1 MCLHP
6 LSAPDRARSG
16 GTVGSTYRN
25 SWPMRVTLHPA
36 STEHPQLCSAQCC
49 LSVVKAT
56 CSQNLVCR
64 ATEALPDSLDVGNRV
79 RSLVWGM
86 QHPLNSLLSTKRT
99 YKSMPAG
106 GKHMRG
112 QQVHPLRAVA
122 IQMILESHRCNGRV
136 SPTQGCTKLPGAQKE
151 EDLTVSHSLVL
162 LWGHQ
167 EDGGLMWTGFLP
179 LCTTLRPGDHQPPA
193 IPKPS
198 RAVRTGCHLGTITG
212 YWNLPI
218 LLETLPDISLATH

>member
-1 MCLHP
+1 
-6 LSAPDRARSG
+6 
-16 GTVGSTYRN
+16 
-25 SWPMRVTLHPA
+25 
-36 STEHPQLCSAQCC
+36 
-49 LSVVKAT
+49 
-56 CSQNLVCR
+56 
-64 ATEALPDSLDVGNRV
+64 
-79 RSLVWGM
+79 
-86 QHPLNSLLSTKRT
+86 
-99 YKSMPAG
+99 
-106 GKHMRG
+106 MRG

-212 YWNLPI
+212 CWNLPI